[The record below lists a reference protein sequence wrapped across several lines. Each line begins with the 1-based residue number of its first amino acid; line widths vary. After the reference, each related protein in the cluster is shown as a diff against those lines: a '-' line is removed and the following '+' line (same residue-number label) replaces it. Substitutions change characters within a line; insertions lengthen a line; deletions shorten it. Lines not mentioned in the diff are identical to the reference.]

1 MTGLPN
7 RREFLTADNG
17 QPAKPLP
24 ERTTHLEVLMVDI
37 HRFTRIGS
45 RESMR
50 PASTPPDQ
58 GGSRH
63 GDADSALR
71 VEQLIAAETQVRHA

>member
-7 RREFLTADNG
+7 RREFLTTDNG

-45 RESMR
+45 RESMT
-50 PASTPPDQ
+50 PASTPP
-58 GGSRH
+58 GTRPCWPGPNCCEKASR
-63 GDADSALR
+63 
-71 VEQLIAAETQVRHA
+71 EVR